1 MSEIGPAFQ
10 QAVAHVVFDE
20 ISVGY
25 KNPDGTFK
33 FLPKQTATRAE
44 AAAFISRMIHTS
56 EEFRARE
63 IDEKEEPIP
72 PIVEPPKPEPKPV
85 PPVVDHTSHV
95 NIMGASNISAN
106 KMAAFVKV
114 KNPNAQDIDEIAEA
128 FIEIGNKY
136 GVRGDIAFSQ
146 SIVETG
152 WFKFDGGTAVTPDQH
167 NYSGL
172 GVTSKGTKGN
182 EFATVEEG
190 VTAQIQHL
198 FAYASKNELP
208 AGEIIVDQ
216 RFDKVSPRGKA
227 PHWEDLSMRWAMNE
241 NYGNHILSLYNQMK

>member
-1 MSEIGPAFQ
+1 
-10 QAVAHVVFDE
+10 
-20 ISVGY
+20 
-25 KNPDGTFK
+25 
-33 FLPKQTATRAE
+33 
-44 AAAFISRMIHTS
+44 
-56 EEFRARE
+56 
-63 IDEKEEPIP
+63 
-72 PIVEPPKPEPKPV
+72 
-85 PPVVDHTSHV
+85 
-95 NIMGASNISAN
+95 MGASNISAK
-106 KMAAFVKV
+106 KMAAFVKE

-167 NYSGL
+167 NYGGL